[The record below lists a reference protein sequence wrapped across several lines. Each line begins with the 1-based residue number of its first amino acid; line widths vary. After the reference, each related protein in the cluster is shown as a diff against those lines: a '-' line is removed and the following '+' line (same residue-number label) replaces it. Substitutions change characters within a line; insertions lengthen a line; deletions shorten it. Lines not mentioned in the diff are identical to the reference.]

1 VGDMIDPG
9 FTPNFQGKPLPS
21 EVTVSGFD
29 IQLRVINMNPYE
41 VRVRDAIKDIN
52 DSIKRVIDN
61 KSQNDTK
68 IEELNTRIKSCQV
81 VLDTISDDTVK
92 EVLHKEIK
100 DLVKSRDSIISDNA
114 RLTIRHQDLI
124 GNMNFIQRSI
134 CPHEN
139 STFDHTD
146 YHKNEDFHK
155 CNLCGAIR

>member
-21 EVTVSGFD
+21 EVSIPRLGISGTVTPMNKYENRVREAIID
-29 IQLRVINMNPYE
+29 INNGIQRILDNKSSNDTKLKDLE
-41 VRVRDAIKDIN
+41 VRITSCQN
-52 DSIKRVIDN
+52 VIDN
-61 KSQNDTK
+61 
-68 IEELNTRIKSCQV
+68 
-81 VLDTISDDTVK
+81 ISESSVK
-92 EVLHKEIK
+92 DVLHKEIK